1 MYLFGYYKR
10 WLASLKR
17 SIQSKQLYYLR
28 MICASKRVRIRC
40 CDSIYTVYLSL
51 CTLSADPNPFR
62 GTHCIKGCLLWSTQ
76 YHHLWIG
83 GIDTQ
88 SISLPYT
95 LKNKIYE
102 DTIHILFSLLDILF
116 MEDIFCWFMLHNW
129 EVGFV

>member
-1 MYLFGYYKR
+1 MVISTYVHNNTYVYCICIC
-10 WLASLKR
+10 LAIIKDGWPLWKDR
-17 SIQSKQLYYLR
+17 SNPNNYVYYLR
-28 MICASKRVRIRC
+28 MICCASKRVRIRC

-95 LKNKIYE
+95 TEQNLWRHYMYI
-102 DTIHILFSLLDILF
+102 T
-116 MEDIFCWFMLHNW
+116 WFR
-129 EVGFV
+129 F